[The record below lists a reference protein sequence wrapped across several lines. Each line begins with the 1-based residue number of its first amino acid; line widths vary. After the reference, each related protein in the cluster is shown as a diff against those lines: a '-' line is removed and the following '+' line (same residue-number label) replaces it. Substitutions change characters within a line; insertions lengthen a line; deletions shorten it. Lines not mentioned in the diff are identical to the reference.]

1 MTVDKQYVTNVFQ
14 LNYEA
19 RLKSWYDLRKSL
31 EDKDVE
37 TSCLAIDNWW
47 QFVPLVNHYLHPN
60 DIDNWPGPWELLVEN
75 NYCQIARGLGMIYTL
90 NLVGINDIDFCIAID
105 DNNEEYSLVM
115 VNSAKYICNYH
126 PNTVISNS
134 LTDFKVTSHI
144 DMTKINKKI

>member
-1 MTVDKQYVTNVFQ
+1 MTNVFQ

-134 LTDFKVTSHI
+134 LTNFKVTSHI

>member
-1 MTVDKQYVTNVFQ
+1 MTNVFQ

-31 EDKDVE
+31 EDSDIK

-47 QFVPLVNHYLHPN
+47 QKAPLVNHYLHPN
-60 DIDNWPGPWELLVEN
+60 DIDNWPGPWDLLVEN
-75 NYCQIARGLGMIYTL
+75 NYCQISRGLGMVYTL
-90 NLVGINDIDFCIAID
+90 QLVGIKDIDFCIAID
-105 DNNEEYSLVM
+105 DNSEECALVM
-115 VNSAKYICNYH
+115 VDSAKYICNYY

-134 LTDFKVTSHI
+134 LNDFTMASHI

>member
-1 MTVDKQYVTNVFQ
+1 VTNVFQ

-31 EDKDVE
+31 EDKDVN
-37 TSCLAIDNWW
+37 TICLAIDKWW
-47 QFVPLVNHYLHPN
+47 QFAPLLNHYLHPT

-75 NYCQIARGLGMIYTL
+75 NYCQIARGLGMVYTL
-90 NLVGINDIDFCIAID
+90 HLVGINDIDFCIAID
-105 DNNEEYSLVM
+105 DNSEEYSLVM

-134 LTDFKVTSHI
+134 LNNFKVTSHI
-144 DMTKINKKI
+144 DMTKINKKYNR

>member
-1 MTVDKQYVTNVFQ
+1 MTNVFQ
-14 LNYEA
+14 SNYEV

-31 EDKDVE
+31 EDKDVK
-37 TSCLAIDNWW
+37 TICLAIDNWW

-134 LTDFKVTSHI
+134 LTNFKVTSHI

>member
-1 MTVDKQYVTNVFQ
+1 MTNVFQ

-31 EDKDVE
+31 EDSDIK
-37 TSCLAIDNWW
+37 TICLEIDKWW
-47 QFVPLVNHYLHPN
+47 QRAPLVNHYLHQT

-75 NYCQIARGLGMIYTL
+75 NYCQLARGLGMVYTL
-90 NLVGINDIDFCIAID
+90 QLVGIKDIDFCIAID
-105 DNNEEYSLVM
+105 DNSEEYPLVM
-115 VNSAKYICNYH
+115 VDSAKYVMNYY

-134 LTDFKVTSHI
+134 LKDFKVVSHV

>member
-1 MTVDKQYVTNVFQ
+1 MVNVFQ

-31 EDKDVE
+31 EYKDIK

-47 QFVPLVNHYLHPN
+47 QKTPLVNHYLHSN

-75 NYCQIARGLGMIYTL
+75 NYCQIARGLGMVYTL
-90 NLVGINDIDFCIAID
+90 QLLGIKDIDFCLALD
-105 DNNEEYSLVM
+105 DNKEECALVM
-115 VNSAKYICNYH
+115 VDRAIYVMNYY

-134 LTDFKVTSHI
+134 LTDFKVNSHI
-144 DMTKINKKI
+144 DMTKINIIGKK

>member
-1 MTVDKQYVTNVFQ
+1 VTNVFQ

-31 EDKDVE
+31 EDKDIA
-37 TSCLAIDNWW
+37 TKCLTIDKWW
-47 QFVPLVNHYLHPN
+47 QFAPLVNHHLHLD

-75 NYCQIARGLGMIYTL
+75 NYCQIARGLGMVYTL
-90 NLVGINDIDFCIAID
+90 QLVGIKDIDFCIAID
-105 DNNEEYSLVM
+105 DNSEECALVM
-115 VNSAKYICNYH
+115 VDRAIYVMNYY

-134 LTDFKVTSHI
+134 LNDFTMASHI

>member
-1 MTVDKQYVTNVFQ
+1 MTNVFQ
-14 LNYEA
+14 SNYES

-31 EDKDVE
+31 EDKDVK
-37 TSCLAIDNWW
+37 TSCLEIDKWW
-47 QFVPLVNHYLHPN
+47 QFVPLLNHYLHPT

-75 NYCQIARGLGMIYTL
+75 NYCQIARGLGMVYTL
-90 NLVGINDIDFCIAID
+90 HLVGINDIDFCIAID

-134 LTDFKVTSHI
+134 LNNFKVTSHI
-144 DMTKINKKI
+144 DMTKINKKL

>member
-1 MTVDKQYVTNVFQ
+1 MTNVFQ

-75 NYCQIARGLGMIYTL
+75 TYCTISRGLGICYTL
-90 NLVGINDIDFCIAID
+90 LLLGIQNIDFSIGKD
-105 DNNEEYSLVM
+105 DNNEEVALVL
-115 VNSAKYICNYH
+115 VNHAKYILNYY
-126 PNTVISNS
+126 PNTVLSNTLHDFKINNS
-134 LTDFKVTSHI
+134 LEL
-144 DMTKINKKI
+144 TKLLEKIK

>member
-1 MTVDKQYVTNVFQ
+1 MTNVFQ

-31 EDKDVE
+31 EDSDIK

-47 QFVPLVNHYLHPN
+47 QKTPLVNHYLHQT

-75 NYCQIARGLGMIYTL
+75 NYCQLARGLGIVYTL
-90 NLVGINDIDFCIAID
+90 QLVGIKDIDFCLAID
-105 DNNEEYSLVM
+105 DNSEECALVM
-115 VNSAKYICNYH
+115 VDNAKYILNYY

-134 LTDFKVTSHI
+134 LKDFKVTGHI
-144 DMTKINKKI
+144 DMTKINIKI